1 LLDQQDKFS
10 QPFAFSDYS
19 DITQEEAFF
28 LQRGKNLYSI
38 WAQLTRH
45 TEIWAS
51 KSHDSNS
58 VFS

>member
-1 LLDQQDKFS
+1 MCIHLPFFLLDQQDKFS

-45 TEIWAS
+45 TEI
-51 KSHDSNS
+51 
-58 VFS
+58 